1 MYVVLKVQN
10 GNGSRLVIVF
20 FCYIKGKIM
29 AYYQFSDLSLSQEN
43 VKLNKNNF

>member
-20 FCYIKGKIM
+20 CYIKGKIM
-29 AYYQFSDLSLSQEN
+29 AYYWFSDLSLSQEN
-43 VKLNKNNF
+43 VKLNNNNF

>member
-20 FCYIKGKIM
+20 FCVYVSIAK
-29 AYYQFSDLSLSQEN
+29 FSHL
-43 VKLNKNNF
+43 FTFTYCII